1 LILLYEPQESA
12 KISGTTTVPLQT
24 NVISTFVS
32 YGTNAAQ
39 NFFALRPEPK
49 PLTVPNVSQ
58 PLSRGRE
65 LRELHKAG
73 GYDHANYE
81 RRNWTEIFTQM
92 GLQV

>member
-1 LILLYEPQESA
+1 MFMCLSQESSSQA
-12 KISGTTTVPLQT
+12 SDFSLIPTQSETM
-24 NVISTFVS
+24 SSVS
-32 YGTNAAQ
+32 FGTNAAQ

-49 PLTVPNVSQ
+49 PLTVINTSH

-81 RRNWTEIFTQM
+81 RRNWSEIYDQL
-92 GLQV
+92 GVRV